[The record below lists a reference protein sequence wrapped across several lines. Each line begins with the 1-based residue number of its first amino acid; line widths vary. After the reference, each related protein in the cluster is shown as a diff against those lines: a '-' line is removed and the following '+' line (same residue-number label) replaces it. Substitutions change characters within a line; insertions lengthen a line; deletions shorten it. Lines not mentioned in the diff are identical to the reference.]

1 MKKIRILTL
10 AALLLPFIAGAQNSG
25 DCMQLFNGRDLSD
38 WRPDKPGSFEV
49 INGELVTRSFGSGN
63 DMYTIKQYGN
73 FILRLE
79 FLLSEVGNS
88 GVFIRRDP
96 SVPGSGFEVQLL
108 APWTP
113 WRDDLHCTGS
123 LYGHVA
129 VSNRPDET
137 TGRWYKMEISC
148 DRNLVTVSINGEITT
163 RADIDTVKSMEGK
176 PFTGY
181 IGLQGNHAEKEN
193 QFAKFRNI
201 CIIDLDTDPQYV
213 IRGLH
218 LRNEM
223 ARSQCINAA
232 ASLGAQIIQP
242 LADLMADQDPVAQ
255 NGAKQALFDIAANAS
270 TAGYPSKEKKD
281 VIKAIRKSIKASSSD
296 ITSDYLKWLAGLIRN

>member
-1 MKKIRILTL
+1 
-10 AALLLPFIAGAQNSG
+10 
-25 DCMQLFNGRDLSD
+25 
-38 WRPDKPGSFEV
+38 
-49 INGELVTRSFGSGN
+49 
-63 DMYTIKQYGN
+63 MYIKQYGN
-73 FILRLE
+73 FIPGLNFCRKWVTRV
-79 FLLSEVGNS
+79 LSDA
-88 GVFIRRDP
+88 ILQCR
-96 SVPGSGFEVQLL
+96 SGFEVQLL

-218 LRNEM
+218 FRNEM

-296 ITSDYLKWLAGLIRN
+296 ITSDYLNYCRPDQELTFTFDCVERPPGFTQIKYRTLGNREISITCPIL